1 MLRETRLKQI
11 MELLRRDGKVE
22 NRELCQLFGVSD
34 MTIRRDLDLLV
45 EDSDVIRTRGGAIMK
60 QEQRRHTVERVMDE
74 HERRKERIARKAIE
88 LIEPG
93 QRIFIDSGTTTRWVG
108 RLMPSD
114 SHNVVATNNLAVAM
128 EITDCQNVTVL
139 VIGGELQG
147 ASMSCFGSLTEEQIR
162 RYKLDIAF
170 IGAAA
175 VDSDG
180 YAYTAYTSE
189 AGTKNCIICSAKKS
203 YLLVESGKFDQDNLM
218 NFCHIEAIE
227 AIITDSEILPE
238 VVERLQQH
246 GTRVIIAD

>member
-1 MLRETRLKQI
+1 MLRETRLRQI
-11 MELLRRDGKVE
+11 MELLRRDGRVE
-22 NRELCQLFGVSD
+22 NRELCEFFGVSD
-34 MTIRRDLDLLV
+34 MTIRRDLDVLA
-45 EDSDVIRTRGGAIMK
+45 EDGDIVRTRGGALLK
-60 QEQRRHTVERVMDE
+60 RDTRRTSVERVMDE
-74 HERRKERIARKAIE
+74 HERKKECIAHKAIE

-114 SHNVVATNNLAVAM
+114 SHNVIATNNLAVAM
-128 EITDCQNVTVL
+128 EISDYQNVTLL

-147 ASMSCFGSLTEEQIR
+147 SNMSCFGSLTEEQIR

-175 VDSDG
+175 VDMDG
-180 YAYTAYTSE
+180 YAYTGYPSE

-203 YLLVESGKFDQDNLM
+203 YLLVESGKFAQDDLM
-218 NFCHIEAIE
+218 NFCHIGSFE
-227 AIITDSEILPE
+227 AIITDGGILPE
-238 VVERLQQH
+238 TVEQLEQH